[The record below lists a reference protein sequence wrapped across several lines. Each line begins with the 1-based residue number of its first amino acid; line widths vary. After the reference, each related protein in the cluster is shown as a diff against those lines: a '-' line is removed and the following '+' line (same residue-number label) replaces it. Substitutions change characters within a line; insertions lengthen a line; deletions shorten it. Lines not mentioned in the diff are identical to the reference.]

1 MRWARGPHKFVVRV
15 FQCPEPA
22 SPPPSS
28 PFLVSEI
35 SVWTYAQD
43 ISAAAI
49 SRSRARNPA
58 GRVGI
63 FKSQTNNS
71 CGQICKR
78 CAALE
83 HCIRKHARV
92 RAHGTTH
99 AHMYTHEDTIICVH
113 AYIHRCT
120 SCTHEYMRVST
131 HACRAVHASMADARK
146 RTCAEGSDRNC
157 TITKNVR
164 KVSGHD
170 NNAFEWLESS
180 IADANLPKTART
192 HFTTAESSI
201 ADANLPKTAR
211 TRFTT
216 ADTRPWS

>member
-1 MRWARGPHKFVVRV
+1 MCQVKSKKSFFFFFTFTFTYTVIPVVYRVV
-15 FQCPEPA
+15 FQY
-22 SPPPSS
+22 STHIQ
-28 PFLVSEI
+28 V
-35 SVWTYAQD
+35 Y
-43 ISAAAI
+43 
-49 SRSRARNPA
+49 
-58 GRVGI
+58 
-63 FKSQTNNS
+63 
-71 CGQICKR
+71 
-78 CAALE
+78 
-83 HCIRKHARV
+83 
-92 RAHGTTH
+92 HG
-99 AHMYTHEDTIICVH
+99 
-113 AYIHRCT
+113 IHRCT

-192 HFTTAESSI
+192 RFTTAESSI